1 MPPPSPDST
10 SPDSTLVTPQVL
22 REWALP
28 EPTGGKNARG
38 SILVIGGSSETLGAV
53 LLAAEAAL
61 RAGAGKL
68 QVATAE
74 SVAPFA
80 ATALPEA
87 LVRALPQSDAGA
99 IRADAAG
106 VVRDLAEAA
115 DAVLIGPGMQDVD
128 ETQGFGDRLLPRL

>member
-1 MPPPSPDST
+1 MPPSRPEAA
-10 SPDSTLVTPQVL
+10 LITPPLL

-38 SILVIGGSSETLGAV
+38 SILVIGGSSQTLGAV

-80 ATALPEA
+80 ATALP
-87 LVRALPQSDAGA
+87 
-99 IRADAAG
+99 
-106 VVRDLAEAA
+106 
-115 DAVLIGPGMQDVD
+115 
-128 ETQGFGDRLLPRL
+128 GFVYVSASESR

>member
-1 MPPPSPDST
+1 MPPSRPEPA
-10 SPDSTLVTPQVL
+10 LVTPPLL

-38 SILVIGGSSETLGAV
+38 SILVIGGSSQTLGAV
-53 LLAAEAAL
+53 LLPAEPGL

-87 LVRALPQSDAGA
+87 LVRALPESDSGVVL
-99 IRADAAG
+99 ADAADAPDA
-106 VVRDLAEAA
+106 VRDLAEAA
-115 DAVLIGPGMQDVD
+115 DAALIGAGMQTVA
-128 ETQGFGDRLLPRL
+128 ETQGFGDR